1 MSQTIALNVEVL
13 TRLTYAVVPA
23 FVARGSG
30 TIINLASI
38 VTLSPET
45 LNGVY
50 GATKAFVLAF
60 SQSLR
65 HEMTNTGISVQVV
78 LPGATSPNF
87 WNVAGTPVKHLPFV
101 TTLTIIL
108 TSRVVNKKG
117 QGFIS

>member
-1 MSQTIALNVEVL
+1 MSQTIALNIEVL
-13 TRLTYAVVPA
+13 TRLTYAVVPG
-23 FVARGSG
+23 FVARGSR
-30 TIINLASI
+30 TIINIASI
-38 VTLSPET
+38 VAVFPET

-50 GATKAFVLAF
+50 GATKALVLTF
-60 SQSLR
+60 SQSLC

-78 LPGATSPNF
+78 LPAATSTNF
-87 WNVAGTPVKHLPFV
+87 WNVAGTPIKHLPFV

>member
-1 MSQTIALNVEVL
+1 MSQKIALNVEVM
-13 TRLTYAVVPA
+13 TRLTDAVVPA

-30 TIINLASI
+30 TIINIASI
-38 VTLSPET
+38 VAMSPET

-78 LPGATSPNF
+78 LPGATSTNF
-87 WNVAGTPVKHLPFV
+87 WNVAGTPVEHLPFV
-101 TTLTIIL
+101 TSMNTGLETLPLGPVET
-108 TSRVVNKKG
+108 
-117 QGFIS
+117 